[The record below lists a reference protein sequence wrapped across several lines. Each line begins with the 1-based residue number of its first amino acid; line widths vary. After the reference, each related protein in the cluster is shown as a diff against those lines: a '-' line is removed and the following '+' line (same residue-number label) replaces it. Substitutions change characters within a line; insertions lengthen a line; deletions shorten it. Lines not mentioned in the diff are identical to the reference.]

1 MMFFT
6 LRRDV
11 SEVKHWVVRIYR
23 YQKLINGIIA
33 RFAIIYINLSPS
45 PKAKKPIVIF
55 FYYIGNSSAFW
66 LMIFFQLTYGN
77 SLKFL
82 KRWLLTIEKI

>member
-6 LRRDV
+6 LRRDD

-55 FYYIGNSSAFW
+55 SIILG
-66 LMIFFQLTYGN
+66 IHQLFG
-77 SLKFL
+77 L
-82 KRWLLTIEKI
+82 